1 MTVRNLKHLFRPQSV
16 AVIGASSR
24 ERSIGAILLQ
34 ISLREGSQGRSSP
47 AIPSTPSPV
56 ASRVTP
62 PCRSSR
68 RRQDLAVIC
77 TPPATVS
84 TLIGELGA
92 RGYEGG
98 DRVYGRTGRLES
110 ASGAQAHAEGKKN
123 MKQQVQHAS
132 DAAPF
137 IKPCGH
143 GAERTRDRPPY

>member
-1 MTVRNLKHLFRPQSV
+1 
-16 AVIGASSR
+16 
-24 ERSIGAILLQ
+24 
-34 ISLREGSQGRSSP
+34 
-47 AIPSTPSPV
+47 
-56 ASRVTP
+56 
-62 PCRSSR
+62 
-68 RRQDLAVIC
+68 LAVIC